1 MDVHHKDNNPLNND
15 PSNLEHMDKSENRR
29 EPRLR
34 DEQKKI
40 TKTKQE
46 KGKVG
51 DVKGTQPAKYYA
63 KDAGGKVCQK
73 QHNSLVQD
81 ILQKVVVQKKL
92 PGDAG
97 AKTKPSQYTKKFKQM
112 YGEAKEFSKSDE
124 LEMLKLFNKGM
135 KLPAGSPKQ
144 KDIIKQI
151 NKIRTKYG
159 MSPMKEK
166 LGKDADA
173 GDYID
178 DFMKSDAPQF
188 KGKSKE
194 KKRIWQS
201 LLI

>member
-63 KDAGGKVCQK
+63 KDPVEVSICQK

-81 ILQKVVVQKKL
+81 ILQKVVVQKKQWIKV
-92 PGDAG
+92 G

-135 KLPAGSPKQ
+135 KCLLLVHQ
-144 KDIIKQI
+144 
-151 NKIRTKYG
+151 NKKI
-159 MSPMKEK
+159 
-166 LGKDADA
+166 L
-173 GDYID
+173 
-178 DFMKSDAPQF
+178 
-188 KGKSKE
+188 
-194 KKRIWQS
+194 
-201 LLI
+201 

>member
-1 MDVHHKDNNPLNND
+1 MV
-15 PSNLEHMDKSENRR
+15 R
-29 EPRLR
+29 
-34 DEQKKI
+34 Q
-40 TKTKQE
+40 
-46 KGKVG
+46 
-51 DVKGTQPAKYYA
+51 
-63 KDAGGKVCQK
+63 
-73 QHNSLVQD
+73 
-81 ILQKVVVQKKL
+81 
-92 PGDAG
+92 
-97 AKTKPSQYTKKFKQM
+97 
-112 YGEAKEFSKSDE
+112 KEFSKSDE

-135 KLPAGSPKQ
+135 KAPAGSPKQ

-194 KKRIWQS
+194 KKKDMAIAAYLDAKDKNEEVLDEKIAGLVKKSKQTGVPYGILKKSYDRGMAWKGGHRPSVQHHNSGAARVNSMLTGGKADPDLQGKVRPAKKAHKAKKKESYEIGTDEYTES
-201 LLI
+201 YKESYTSK